1 MRCRMYDFVYTTDL
15 GVNLLVY
22 RQDRHRIRGS
32 ELRPTPAKL
41 VVYARRY
48 NHRRSLCQLGI
59 YSKTHSKANKPTE
72 LFMHILIYLSIIR
85 SCIFFVPTG
94 VKKVAQL
101 NRERKLLFCEKIMK
115 KNTFKCKHFLII
127 FIKNTKQEKT
137 QHFLSA
143 NYSYN
148 PEVLNF
154 YQKLNLRSVI

>member
-1 MRCRMYDFVYTTDL
+1 MCVPFNIILTQRYRCLIVNRISLKVY
-15 GVNLLVY
+15 N
-22 RQDRHRIRGS
+22 
-32 ELRPTPAKL
+32 
-41 VVYARRY
+41 
-48 NHRRSLCQLGI
+48 I
-59 YSKTHSKANKPTE
+59 YSNTHSKANKPTE

>member
-1 MRCRMYDFVYTTDL
+1 MTHLVWLPHLQEKFLRNNQKKMCVSFNIILTQRYRCLIVNRISLKVY
-15 GVNLLVY
+15 N
-22 RQDRHRIRGS
+22 
-32 ELRPTPAKL
+32 
-41 VVYARRY
+41 
-48 NHRRSLCQLGI
+48 I
-59 YSKTHSKANKPTE
+59 YSNTHSKANKPTE

-94 VKKVAQL
+94 AKKVAQL

-127 FIKNTKQEKT
+127 FIKNTKQGKT

>member
-1 MRCRMYDFVYTTDL
+1 MTHLVWLPHLQEKFLRNNQKKMCVSFNIILTQRYRCLIVNRISLKVY
-15 GVNLLVY
+15 N
-22 RQDRHRIRGS
+22 
-32 ELRPTPAKL
+32 
-41 VVYARRY
+41 
-48 NHRRSLCQLGI
+48 I